1 MVQAQIWCINSETN
15 RMQTIN
21 YYVHHTTGNVSKFD
35 IIDASGVSMM
45 SYIVI
50 VWCCMCHC
58 LGKFY
63 KILTSAVTHLHM
75 TLLVN

>member
-21 YYVHHTTGNVSKFD
+21 YLHHTTINVSKFD
-35 IIDASGVSMM
+35 VLDASGVSMM

-50 VWCCMCHC
+50 VWCCITPENRWVS
-58 LGKFY
+58 L
-63 KILTSAVTHLHM
+63 S
-75 TLLVN
+75 